1 MAFLIVNPAW
11 KSAVQ
16 IKAETHAPT
25 VLQWLNNNA
34 ANRVVT
40 LAELKA
46 GLPLIAGDLTR
57 QVVNIIA
64 DIIGAKTENTNEA

>member
-11 KSAVQ
+11 KSAAQ
-16 IKAETHAPT
+16 IKAETHAPA
-25 VLQWLNNNA
+25 VLAWLNNNS
-34 ANRVVT
+34 ANRAVT

-46 GLPLIAGDLTR
+46 GLPAISADLTR

-64 DIIGAKTENTNEA
+64 NIIGAKTENIDEA